1 MKIDDLLSLYNIK
14 VFEFPTRLWCRK
26 GFYYPE
32 NRKIYLN
39 SDLSEDEKK
48 AVILHELGHI
58 NHDPKKYK
66 RMLVKYENEADRFM
80 IKSLLK
86 EYLEEN
92 DVLDFN
98 WLKFA
103 EKYKISSTWGQE
115 MIQDEFKKLI

>member
-14 VFEFPTRLWCRK
+14 VFEFPTTLWCRK

>member
-14 VFEFPTRLWCRK
+14 VFEFPTTFWCRK
-26 GFYYPE
+26 GFYYPK

-80 IKSLLK
+80 VKSLLK